1 MDNLNLQKKQ
11 SEIDEI
17 DELYDEIFKKYTN
30 NNPYYEKLMNLC
42 DKMNQQDPE
51 RIQLI
56 KKKN

>member
-17 DELYDEIFKKYTN
+17 DELYDEILKKYTT